1 MRLNGGTKLQN
12 ASDSTLGRASQGSL
26 VVLGSM
32 LLYSPEHPSGL
43 TETSLW
49 AFSPD
54 HGFFLFPVPPWSW
67 QGLEK
72 AQRSLDDTNI
82 LAGILAAPVPSQY
95 LKQLRRSLG
104 D

>member
-1 MRLNGGTKLQN
+1 MRLNGGAKLQN
-12 ASDSTLGRASQGSL
+12 ANSTLGRASKGSL
-26 VVLGSM
+26 VALGSM
-32 LLYSPEHPSGL
+32 LLYSPEQPSGL
-43 TETSLW
+43 TATSLW

-67 QGLEK
+67 QGLEI